1 MESVKVTGVGK
12 HHTPHSFRMG
22 AISTKANAG
31 VNPIF
36 IQQQA
41 RHKQSASTAGYIRPD
56 LHAELQVSDILCGNK
71 GGYDKLTTSNSN
83 SLQPFLPSDMVVQP
97 EKVDE
102 PGWKKQERQFKEL
115 ILAQNKAR
123 TSVIQSTMFSP
134 PILPKKIGGGR
145 KRKAATHSK
154 DIHPSNKMGKYQD
167 QNLALSKIR
176 ALPGVTITKVS
187 APQTEEAE
195 KVEGTEE
202 TGWGTF
208 SSQDLSDFF
217 GAESVVLCDVL
228 GNLNINLME

>member
-1 MESVKVTGVGK
+1 
-12 HHTPHSFRMG
+12 
-22 AISTKANAG
+22 
-31 VNPIF
+31 
-36 IQQQA
+36 
-41 RHKQSASTAGYIRPD
+41 
-56 LHAELQVSDILCGNK
+56 
-71 GGYDKLTTSNSN
+71 
-83 SLQPFLPSDMVVQP
+83 MVVPP

-102 PGWKKQERQFKEL
+102 PRSEEQEREYKEL
-115 ILAQNKAR
+115 ILARNKVR
-123 TSVIQSTMFSP
+123 TSVIQSTVSSL
-134 PILPKKIGGGR
+134 PILLKRTGGGR
-145 KRKAATHSK
+145 KRKAATLSK
-154 DIHPSNKMGKYQD
+154 DIHPSKKAKKSKKLGKYQD

-228 GNLNINLME
+228 GNLNIDLIE